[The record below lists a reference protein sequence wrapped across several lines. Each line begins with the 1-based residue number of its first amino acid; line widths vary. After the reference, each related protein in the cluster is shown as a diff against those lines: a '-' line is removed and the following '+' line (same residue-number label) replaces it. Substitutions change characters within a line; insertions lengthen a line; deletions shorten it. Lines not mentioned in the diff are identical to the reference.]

1 MNKNDF
7 PNKKDL
13 IKELIRNAV
22 AEDKGNDDITT
33 SALIKE
39 SYSVKAEILVKENCI
54 LAGVEVAEI
63 VCEVVDKNIQ
73 TEWVH
78 RDGEF
83 INANSVIANLT
94 GPVASIL
101 LAERTLLNFMQR
113 MSGIATKTQE
123 FVELI
128 SPYKTKILDTRKTT
142 PNFRIFEKWAVLIG
156 GGVNHRF
163 GLYDEILVKDNHI
176 EACGDVSEVLRRLE
190 SNFIDKTERPFI
202 IIEVKNEEE
211 FIKVAGSKLVDRI
224 LLDNMKANEVESLLL
239 KHPTKKPIEVSG
251 GVNKNNLI
259 EYAKIGV
266 NYISIGALTHHI
278 EAIDISINIIK

>member
-1 MNKNDF
+1 MNKNDSL
-7 PNKKDL
+7 NKKDL
-13 IKELIRNAV
+13 IKELIKNAV
-22 AEDKGNDDITT
+22 AEDRGNDDITT

-39 SYSVKAEILVKENCI
+39 SDDVKAEILVKENCI

-63 VCEVVDKNIQ
+63 VCEIVDKNIQ

-113 MSGIATKTQE
+113 MSGIATKTRE

-128 SPYKTKILDTRKTT
+128 SSYKTKILDTRKTT
-142 PNFRIFEKWAVLIG
+142 PNFRIFEKWAVSIG

-163 GLYDEILVKDNHI
+163 GLYDAILVKDNHI
-176 EACGDVSEVLRRLE
+176 EACGDVSEVIKRLE
-190 SNFIDKTERPFI
+190 AKFSNVSNKPLI
-202 IIEVKNEEE
+202 IVEVKNEEE
-211 FIKVAGSKLVDRI
+211 FLKVLDTPIVDRI
-224 LLDNMKANEVESLLL
+224 LLDNMAANSIESMLL
-239 KHPTKKPIEVSG
+239 KYPTKKPIEVSG
-251 GVNKNNLI
+251 GVNKNNVV

-266 NYISIGALTHHI
+266 DYVSIGALTHHV
-278 EAIDISINIIK
+278 ESIDISLNLK